1 LSPKPAPAAL
11 PALGREAVEDEPEP
25 EPEDHGPEADLA
37 LDDPVFAYLRAA
49 GATPLLTA
57 EEEQDL
63 GRRIALGQLAAAQLA
78 EEPGLDPAARQALC
92 AQVEDGQAARSHLI
106 QANLRLVV
114 SIAKKYRGRGLTLL
128 DLIQEGNIGLMCAV
142 EKFDAGKGLK
152 FSTYATWWIR
162 QAVTRALAEQVR
174 LIRLPVHVTD
184 TLGAVR
190 TATARLQQ
198 ALGREP
204 TAEEIAAGSGRSVEQ
219 VQRVMEAAPHTLS
232 LDWPLEDAG
241 DGTTLGMTVPDKHA
255 AAPEDLA
262 EQRALR
268 VALEEAIAGLDA
280 RERRVL
286 VLRYGLDD
294 GRHRTLEEV
303 GEHFGITRERIRQIE
318 VEALRKLR
326 HPRLGRGLRAFL
338 EG

>member
-1 LSPKPAPAAL
+1 LSPKPTPAAL
-11 PALGREAVEDEPEP
+11 AAPDLEVDKDEPEP
-25 EPEDHGPEADLA
+25 ENHGPEADLA

-92 AQVEDGQAARSHLI
+92 AQAEDGQAARSHLI

-128 DLIQEGNIGLMCAV
+128 DLIQEGNIGLMRAV

-198 ALGREP
+198 TLGREP

-219 VQRVMEAAPHTLS
+219 VQRVMDAAPHTLS

-241 DGTTLGMTVPDKHA
+241 DGATLGMTMPDKHA
-255 AAPEDLA
+255 VAPEDLA

-268 VALEEAIAGLDA
+268 AALEGALDGLDA

-294 GRHRTLEEV
+294 GCHRTLEEV

-338 EG
+338 EP

>member
-1 LSPKPAPAAL
+1 MC
-11 PALGREAVEDEPEP
+11 G
-25 EPEDHGPEADLA
+25 
-37 LDDPVFAYLRAA
+37 F
-49 GATPLLTA
+49 
-57 EEEQDL
+57 
-63 GRRIALGQLAAAQLA
+63 QLAQPLNRQQAPPQFLHAQ
-78 EEPGLDPAARQALC
+78 R
-92 AQVEDGQAARSHLI
+92 EDGQAARSHLI

-114 SIAKKYRGRGLTLL
+114 SIAKKYHGRGLALL
-128 DLIQEGNIGLMCAV
+128 DLIQEGNIGLMRAV
-142 EKFDAGKGLK
+142 EKFDASKGHK

-198 ALGREP
+198 TLGREP
-204 TAEEIAAGSGRSVEQ
+204 TAEEIGEVADRSVEQ

-241 DGTTLGMTVPDKHA
+241 DGATPGMTVPDEQA
-255 AAPEDLA
+255 ATPEDLA

-268 VALEEAIAGLDA
+268 AALEEAIAGLDA

-303 GEHFGITRERIRQIE
+303 GEHFGITRERIC
-318 VEALRKLR
+318 
-326 HPRLGRGLRAFL
+326 
-338 EG
+338 